1 MLLETYRICDSKYSE
16 DLSGNGARIYGGRW
30 NSKGTL
36 VIYLS
41 GSKALA
47 VLELLVHTT
56 INLLPQNLT
65 LITLTI
71 PDKVKI
77 KEYKLKELPDNW
89 RMYPSSIEAQIL
101 GDNWLK
107 SKETLVLKI
116 PSVIIPSEYNFLLN
130 PVHHDINKIK
140 IVRKEKFE
148 FDKRLLNNTN

>member
-1 MLLETYRICDSKYSE
+1 
-16 DLSGNGARIYGGRW
+16 
-30 NSKGTL
+30 
-36 VIYLS
+36 
-41 GSKALA
+41 
-47 VLELLVHTT
+47 
-56 INLLPQNLT
+56 
-65 LITLTI
+65 
-71 PDKVKI
+71 
-77 KEYKLKELPDNW
+77 
-89 RMYPSSIEAQIL
+89 MYPSSIEAQML